1 VLFGSSVVNNRAM
14 ADKAADIMITSMF
27 QEKFFQSL
35 PIIGVLVQQRLL
47 TSATV
52 KCATNVTTR
61 LSLFDLEE
69 SFRDS
74 CAILSSLN

>member
-14 ADKAADIMITSMF
+14 ADQAADIITSMF